1 MSLKITGLIFI
12 TLLTL
17 FVITTAPAILMLNK
31 VFATGIFNKD
41 NNVHIHGGK
50 NIGNIFSNLFGIP
63 SSSNTPSSESS
74 EKYTPHHHK

>member
-12 TLLTL
+12 TSLIL

-41 NNVHIHGGK
+41 NNFHIQGGK
-50 NIGNIFSNLFGIP
+50 NIGNIFSTLFGIP
-63 SSSNTPSSESS
+63 ISKNVPSSESS
-74 EKYTPHHHK
+74 EHYAPH